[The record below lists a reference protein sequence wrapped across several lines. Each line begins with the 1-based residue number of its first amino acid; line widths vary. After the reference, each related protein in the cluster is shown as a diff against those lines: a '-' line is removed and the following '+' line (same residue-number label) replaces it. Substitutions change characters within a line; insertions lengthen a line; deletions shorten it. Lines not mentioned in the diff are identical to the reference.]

1 MKEPKP
7 TFLGGLS
14 VALLER
20 LQVLGRDS
28 FLGSIQ
34 LFSAVRQFSFK
45 LRDAGFQSCNS
56 QIKTAILS
64 SRGELADL
72 SINKRRRITLNR
84 DLLLLKLSH
93 GVVQLGPEV
102 QDSHRLGG
110 GCASKLSLKS
120 RDPRIQCQLLSGR
133 LLQKVL
139 RRR

>member
-1 MKEPKP
+1 MAAEFKHNILMKEPKP

-45 LRDAGFQSCNS
+45 LRDAGFQPCNS

-64 SRGELADL
+64 SRGELADQ
-72 SINKRRRITLNR
+72 SININLR
-84 DLLLLKLSH
+84 
-93 GVVQLGPEV
+93 Q
-102 QDSHRLGG
+102 
-110 GCASKLSLKS
+110 
-120 RDPRIQCQLLSGR
+120 IQTKEEELP
-133 LLQKVL
+133 
-139 RRR
+139 